1 MGTTYTRQSSGDIV
15 DGSTIEASHF
25 NDEFD
30 QLLAAFVAATG
41 HTHDG
46 TAAEGGPVT
55 KLLGTS
61 LTIGDG
67 TAGTDITLTFDGET
81 SNGVLTW
88 MEDEDL
94 FKFTDTINVGV
105 DDAGHDVKFF
115 GDTASRYWL
124 WDTSADGVVQLGTLT
139 VGVDDAGY
147 DVKFFGNTASAYM
160 LWDTSTDDLVL
171 AGAAGIDLAGDI
183 DVDGTANL
191 DAVDIDGA
199 VQIDATFTSGV
210 DGQGYDTKFFGDTS
224 SAYML
229 WDTSEDDLVLAGA
242 AGIDLAGDIDVDG
255 TANLDNT
262 DIDGTL
268 AVDGTTISLD
278 ASTSLNIDNSNTSNG
293 ITIATATS
301 GVPISIG
308 HATSETT
315 VNDNLTVTGTLTGTL
330 ATAAQGSVTSL
341 GTLTALTV
349 DDVAINGKVVTMTG
363 SASDTAVFTAGT
375 NGTLDITTTDAAA
388 AAANIQITADGT
400 VDIDS
405 VGVLTLDSGA
415 AINIEP
421 ASGSA
426 ILLDGTISVDA
437 GVVTGATSITSTA
450 FVGALTGNASG
461 TAATVTTAAQTNI
474 TSLGT
479 LTTLTVDNVIING
492 TTIGHTSD
500 TDLLTLADAAVT
512 ALGTITV
519 GVDNTGHDVKFF
531 GASAGAYALWDES
544 ANLLDLRGATAAGP
558 GHLKL
563 TTGELDVVD
572 ADVLGKI
579 EFQAPLESDGSDAV
593 LVGAAIWAEADDTFA
608 AGVNN
613 TDLVFALGKSE
624 AAAEKFR
631 FTADNEIGI
640 AGANYGT
647 DGQVLTSGGAG
658 NAVAW
663 EDAASSAADD
673 ITAGDAAVS
682 LSTSSGNVTIDSNAG
697 AVTVDG
703 HTGVTL
709 QSTDSGDITLDS
721 VADIILDADGANIT
735 FKDGGN
741 TVIDFVMNYGTNVLL
756 DCPNDLDLDAAG
768 GQISFWKAGTE
779 WLRTNELSGGVVLRG
794 MVSDADFKIMGND
807 DGAAIDML
815 VFDVSE
821 AGAATFTSTVIA
833 AGGQLTTTGKAMVL
847 GF

>member
-1 MGTTYTRQSSGDIV
+1 M
-15 DGSTIEASHF
+15 
-25 NDEFD
+25 
-30 QLLAAFVAATG
+30 TG
-41 HTHDG
+41 
-46 TAAEGGPVT
+46 
-55 KLLGTS
+55 
-61 LTIGDG
+61 
-67 TAGTDITLTFDGET
+67 
-81 SNGVLTW
+81 
-88 MEDEDL
+88 
-94 FKFTDTINVGV
+94 
-105 DDAGHDVKFF
+105 
-115 GDTASRYWL
+115 
-124 WDTSADGVVQLGTLT
+124 
-139 VGVDDAGY
+139 
-147 DVKFFGNTASAYM
+147 
-160 LWDTSTDDLVL
+160 STDD
-171 AGAAGIDLAGDI
+171 
-183 DVDGTANL
+183 TA
-191 DAVDIDGA
+191 V
-199 VQIDATFTSGV
+199 
-210 DGQGYDTKFFGDTS
+210 
-224 SAYML
+224 
-229 WDTSEDDLVLAGA
+229 
-242 AGIDLAGDIDVDG
+242 
-255 TANLDNT
+255 
-262 DIDGTL
+262 
-268 AVDGTTISLD
+268 
-278 ASTSLNIDNSNTSNG
+278 
-293 ITIATATS
+293 
-301 GVPISIG
+301 
-308 HATSETT
+308 
-315 VNDNLTVTGTLTGTL
+315 LTV
-330 ATAAQGSVTSL
+330 A
-341 GTLTALTV
+341 
-349 DDVAINGKVVTMTG
+349 
-363 SASDTAVFTAGT
+363 T
-375 NGTLDITTTDAAA
+375 NGALSLVTTDTAA

-658 NAVAW
+658 AAVAW
-663 EDAASSAADD
+663 ED
-673 ITAGDAAVS
+673 TA
-682 LSTSSGNVTIDSNAG
+682 AG
-697 AVTVDG
+697 AVTALNNATQSELVTVGSTTTELDAEANLTFTGSALTCIGTITVGVDNTG
-703 HTGVTL
+703 HDVKYFGAT
-709 QSTDSGDITLDS
+709 SGSYWLWDE
-721 VADIILDADGANIT
+721 DADGVVQIGT
-735 FKDGGN
+735 L
-741 TVIDFVMNYGTNVLL
+741 TVGVNDAGHDVKFFGDTASKYLEWDTSADTLNV
-756 DCPNDLDLDAAG
+756 
-768 GQISFWKAGTE
+768 AGTI
-779 WLRTNELSGGVVLRG
+779 
-794 MVSDADFKIMGND
+794 A
-807 DGAAIDML
+807 
-815 VFDVSE
+815 
-821 AGAATFTSTVIA
+821 IA
-833 AGGQLTTTGKAMVL
+833 AGGAITNAGTMAPDITSTGKAMVL